1 VAGCFRHQIHRQNAG
16 RREAGLV
23 TSDFRKWQCIL
34 CGFVYDE
41 VLGLPDDGSAAGTRW
56 EYVPDDWVCPH
67 CAATKADF
75 DMVLIHNT
83 NAT

>member
-1 VAGCFRHQIHRQNAG
+1 
-16 RREAGLV
+16 
-23 TSDFRKWQCIL
+23 L

-41 VLGLPDDGSAAGTRW
+41 VLGLPDEGVAPGTRW
-56 EYVPDDWVCPH
+56 EDVPDDWVCPN